1 LVTRIVATTARRF
14 DSCGL
19 HQEGVLFDELLH
31 QRLVATLRGF
41 DPLLA
46 SATMLML
53 AAISFVELED
63 GKSSFVTIAE
73 QAFEKAV
80 LIKRKNLS

>member
-1 LVTRIVATTARRF
+1 V
-14 DSCGL
+14 
-19 HQEGVLFDELLH
+19 FDELLH